1 MCANKVQQYM
11 PSKFGKKIAYARL
24 ELHLGGFAHSGSPNN
39 NGGLFRE
46 KAGAECP
53 TIYTAGVLCEFPR
66 FVHVAK
72 MLGFLSGFFFFFLY
86 IYLWEVILYKPQ
98 MPCSP
103 ALSFFCPQGSGQTFL
118 CEVRG
123 ARRSDLRHIHT
134 GRAVGDVLRSSKLLL
149 LQNGI

>member
-1 MCANKVQQYM
+1 M

-72 MLGFLSGFFFFFLY
+72 MLGFLSVFFFSFYIYICGKFLY
-86 IYLWEVILYKPQ
+86 INPKCLAP
-98 MPCSP
+98 PP
-103 ALSFFCPQGSGQTFL
+103 FPFFAPRVQAKHFC
-118 CEVRG
+118 
-123 ARRSDLRHIHT
+123 A
-134 GRAVGDVLRSSKLLL
+134 K
-149 LQNGI
+149 